1 MQDRQEPA
9 SDQPRRAGADA
20 GDGAARSAAG
30 RFVLLAGIGLIGFG
44 MVFVIAGIVVPALF
58 RPGTFAIGFG
68 MLACGASGLLS
79 VASGRKP
86 GPA

>member
-1 MQDRQEPA
+1 
-9 SDQPRRAGADA
+9 
-20 GDGAARSAAG
+20 
-30 RFVLLAGIGLIGFG
+30 LLAGIGLIGFG